1 MKIIQL
7 LIPSKTIFVLI
18 FLSPISALSNNTD
31 RMGKDTANDS
41 DQIEHEKLVFET
53 RSCHFKNEKNMEDLI
68 RVTNK
73 WKNYFDKSGVN

>member
-41 DQIEHEKLVFET
+41 DQSEHEKLVFET

-68 RVTNK
+68 RVT
-73 WKNYFDKSGVN
+73 DK